1 MMLYLVKSMH
11 IGHYD
16 DECHLLPDIK
26 LNITRNVDNSYYEFT
41 FSFLRFYIYIH
52 YKLVDESKEDVL

>member
-16 DECHLLPDIK
+16 DEVHLLPDIK
-26 LNITRNVDNSYYEFT
+26 VNITKSMDNNYFEIT

-52 YKLVDESKEDVL
+52 YKLQDEDKEDVL

>member
-16 DECHLLPDIK
+16 DEVHLLPDIK
-26 LNITRNVDNSYYEFT
+26 VNITKSMDNSYFELT

-52 YKLVDESKEDVL
+52 YCLKDEDKENVL